1 MKSARFVLVNARR
14 EMGLTQ
20 AQAAQQ
26 IGVSKRTVERLEGG
40 ELGRPATLR
49 RVLDFYRLPFTVGQL
64 WPEALLPEEEEEQ
77 PEGVAA

>member
-14 EMGLTQ
+14 ELGLTQ
-20 AQAAQQ
+20 GEAAKR

-49 RVLDFYRLPFTVGQL
+49 KVLDFYALPFTIAQL
-64 WPEALLPEEEEEQ
+64 WPEALLGEEDDEPTE
-77 PEGVAA
+77 VAA